1 MRQYLKN
8 EVFKISKWVELV
20 LSVIITIAVIGGTIW
35 LVKDLVVLLI
45 SNPESEHIYQ
55 FVGVAFNLVICIEFI
70 KMLCKH
76 TPDTLV
82 EVLMFAIARQM
93 IVEHTTPTQN
103 LIGILSIAVL
113 FAIKKF
119 LFGKFDD
126 VDKTIFLPNQ
136 KIASINELVHV
147 NIPEEFQGETLGE
160 LMAHCIETGENG
172 FQVGQCY
179 FFLGG
184 ALRVEKAVNGRIMSI
199 EVIRSKS
206 APFMTKDH

>member
-8 EVFKISKWVELV
+8 EVFKVSKWVELI
-20 LSVIITIAVIGGTIW
+20 LSVIITVAVIGGTIW
-35 LVKDLVVLLI
+35 LVKDLVKLLI
-45 SNPESEHIYQ
+45 SNPNTTEIYE

-93 IVEHTTPTQN
+93 IVQHTSPMQN
-103 LIGILSIAVL
+103 LICIVTIAIL

-126 VDKTIFLPNQ
+126 VDKTIFLPSQ
-136 KIASINELVHV
+136 KIAGINELVHV
-147 NIPEEFQGETLGE
+147 KIPEEFKGETLEE
-160 LMAHCIETGENG
+160 LMIEYVKTDEHG
-172 FQVGQCY
+172 FQEGQCY

-184 ALRVEKAVNGRIMSI
+184 ALRVAKAHDGKILEI
-199 EVIRSKS
+199 EVIRSKN
-206 APFMTKDH
+206 APFMPEE

>member
-8 EVFKISKWVELV
+8 EVFKVSKWVELV
-20 LSVIITIAVIGGTIW
+20 LSVIITVAVIAGTIY
-35 LVKDLVVLLI
+35 LVEDLFQLVM
-45 SNPESEHIYQ
+45 NHPESKDIYQ

-76 TPDTLV
+76 TPDTLI

-93 IVEHTTPTQN
+93 IVEHTTPVEN
-103 LIGILSIAVL
+103 LLVISAIAIL

-126 VDKTIFLPNQ
+126 VDKTIFLPHQ
-136 KIASINELVHV
+136 KISSINELVHV
-147 NIPEEFQGETLGE
+147 NIPEEFPGQTIGD
-160 LMAHCIETGENG
+160 LMTRWVEEHNEPI
-172 FQVGQCY
+172 QVGLCY

-184 ALRVEKAVNGRIMSI
+184 ALRINKVKYGKILQI
-199 EVIRSKS
+199 EVIRSKH
-206 APFMTKDH
+206 APLMPRE